1 MKCDSSRQGNVVT
14 IKPYG
19 LLVGSDVDDL
29 KMHLSE
35 LVAEGSIEVVVDAS
49 SIVFVDSRGLEM
61 LLDMAERM
69 IQNGRMLKFAGI
81 SPSLE
86 EVLELTELAPLFR
99 FYSTSPEAVESCR

>member
-14 IKPYG
+14 IRPYG
-19 LLVGSDVDDL
+19 LLAGSDVDDL
-29 KMHLSE
+29 KMHLDE
-35 LVAEGSIEVVVDAS
+35 LVAEGSVEVVVDAT

-69 IQNGRMLKFAGI
+69 IQNGRIMKFAGT
-81 SPSLE
+81 STNLA
-86 EVLELTELAPLFR
+86 EVLELTELAPLFK

>member
-19 LLVGSDVDDL
+19 LLAGTDVDDL
-29 KMHLSE
+29 KMHLNE
-35 LVAEGSIEVVVDAS
+35 MVAEGSVEVVVDAS
-49 SIVFVDSRGLEM
+49 GIVFVDSRGLEM

-81 SPSLE
+81 SPNLE
-86 EVLELTELAPLFR
+86 EVLALTELAPLFR
-99 FYSTSPEAVESCR
+99 FYSTPQLAVESCK